1 MCAKPISADKEPVSA
16 GEAGRWFRACG
27 IAALSDRAILPVRV
41 AGHHLLLVQAEGA
54 LHATER
60 ACPHEGADLALGRC
74 AAGRL
79 HCPRHQAWFALADG
93 SVSPGWNFR
102 RLRTFPTRR
111 IGASV
116 EIWIEAPAGEV
127 SLDPLGRARG
137 C

>member
-1 MCAKPISADKEPVSA
+1 MCANPIWVDSEPVPV
-16 GEAGRWFRACG
+16 GEAGLWVRACG

-41 AGHHLLLVQAEGA
+41 AGHHLLLVLAGGA

-74 AAGRL
+74 AEGRL
-79 HCPRHQAWFALADG
+79 YCPRHQAWFALVDG
-93 SVSPGWNFR
+93 SVSPGWDFR

-116 EIWIEAPAGEV
+116 EVWIEAPAGEV
-127 SLDPLGRARG
+127 SPDPLDLTEG